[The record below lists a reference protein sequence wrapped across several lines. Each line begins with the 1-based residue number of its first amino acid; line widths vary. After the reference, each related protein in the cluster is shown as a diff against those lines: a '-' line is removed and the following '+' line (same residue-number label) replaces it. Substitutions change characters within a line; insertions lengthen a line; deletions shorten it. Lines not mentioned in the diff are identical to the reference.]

1 MLSREKKPLTHGPE
15 VVKRKPTGKQKS
27 GSDQISSVRSKDER
41 KKELRRRKKKEK
53 KNKTEMRRKK

>member
-1 MLSREKKPLTHGPE
+1 MTHGPE